1 MMWPVGD
8 FYDGKND
15 ISQDELAIAQ
25 IFRQHGREDTADII
39 LGGHPWQRTFF
50 FLGGLPK
57 EREEFDGLFRGLK
70 ASSSPSNN

>member
-8 FYDGKND
+8 FYDEKND
-15 ISQDELAIAQ
+15 ISQDELAFAQ

-39 LGGHPWQRTFF
+39 LGGRPWQRTFF

-57 EREEFDGLFRGLK
+57 ERGRVRWIVSRSESVFLPFK
-70 ASSSPSNN
+70 